1 METKEKLWHAIDS
14 RYIVQDVKGAGS
26 HFFDRSSMRFF
37 SSRVAGSGWVIFEEN
52 EIDRTYVVVTSER
65 DTYRDTN
72 PREYTVRVFVMSDHC
87 REVSCSSDSAGFGGY
102 SSGRSARVAA
112 AKLVS
117 ELAGI

>member
-26 HFFDRSSMRFF
+26 PFFDRSSMRFF

-87 REVSCSSDSAGFGGY
+87 RKVSCSSDGRGFGGY

-112 AKLVS
+112 AKLVA

>member
-1 METKEKLWHAIDS
+1 METKTKLWHAIDS
-14 RYIVQDVKGAGS
+14 RIIVRDVQGTGS

-37 SSRVAGSGWVIFEEN
+37 SSRVAGSGWVIFDEN
-52 EIDRTYVVVTSER
+52 GIDRTYVLVTSER

-87 REVSCSSDSAGFGGY
+87 REVSCSSDGEGFGGY
-102 SSGRSARVAA
+102 SSGRSARVGAG
-112 AKLVS
+112 KLVA